1 MLIDHRNASE
11 GEATREEINMM
22 PNFSDSN
29 SIIFQAACDEAVEA
43 SMRPVRQRVVNRL
56 ADRCR
61 SDVQVSRL
69 FSITWDEAEND
80 VPNLSEAPLRE
91 KLIGNKFINLIAVDP
106 RWKTLVLN
114 AIVQERRWSDLWSR
128 GYGLFSDRLLS
139 FFEKLNSPY
148 HPATRLTTGAL
159 TSLAAILLA
168 VWIPPK
174 VARKPDFYDIVLR
187 PILKPFQGKY
197 EVPIDLKTNVNGE
210 GEVHLKVVVDDGGLS
225 ASIRPKIS
233 PNDLNV
239 TFHPATDAQVRFTPQ
254 IQYPADTLDKANAW
268 AAKPQ
273 GLGIRLIPSVDL
285 SALPKDLWDPKS
297 GLKVS
302 VTQLDVPAD
311 KLATAEPTSSKAR
324 NERESP
330 SRPLDK
336 IEADLEMLSSDFQA
350 SKSDPQSTLV
360 ALQQNQNSIHNI
372 VANRERT
379 TILEATPSSVHSV
392 VLQWVGDDAKPQS
405 CTLAMQVGS
414 ISADKLGLT
423 ITKEQCSSNISLV
436 GQMLPRSIDLGP
448 GEPQQLGQWILS
460 VDDMHRHWIFQH
472 AATLRFTWQPAFKSS
487 GPGTQM
493 TQKLP

>member
-1 MLIDHRNASE
+1 MEQRSNEDKLMSDLIDP
-11 GEATREEINMM
+11 G
-22 PNFSDSN
+22 
-29 SIIFQAACDEAVEA
+29 SIVFQAACNESVEP
-43 SMRPVRQRVVNRL
+43 SMRPIRQRVVNRL

-69 FSITWDEAEND
+69 FSVTWDEAEND
-80 VPNLSEAPLRE
+80 VPNLSEVPLRE
-91 KLIGNKFINLIAVDP
+91 KLVANKFINLIAVDP

-114 AIVQERRWSDLWSR
+114 AIIQERRWSDLWSR

-139 FFEKLNSPY
+139 FFEKLNSPN
-148 HPATRLTTGAL
+148 HPATRLTIGAL
-159 TSLAAILLA
+159 TSLAAVLLA

-174 VARKPDFYDIVLR
+174 VARNPDFYDIVLR
-187 PILKPFQGKY
+187 PILKPFQSNY
-197 EVPIDLKTNVNGE
+197 EVPIDLKTRVHGE
-210 GEVHLKVVVDDGGLS
+210 GEVHLKVVVDDDGLS

-239 TFHPATDAQVRFTPQ
+239 TFHPATDAPVRFTPQ
-254 IQYPADTLDKANAW
+254 IQYPADTFEKANAW
-268 AAKPQ
+268 GAKPQ
-273 GLGIRLIPSVDL
+273 GLGIRLIPTVDL
-285 SALPKDLWDPKS
+285 SVLPKDLWDPKS

-302 VTQLDVPAD
+302 VTQLDAPVD
-311 KLATAEPTSSKAR
+311 KLATTEPTSSKAG
-324 NERESP
+324 NERERP
-330 SRPLDK
+330 SRPLDR
-336 IEADLEMLSSDFQA
+336 IEADLETLSSDFQA

-360 ALQQNQNSIHNI
+360 ALQRNQNSIHNI

-405 CTLAMQVGS
+405 CTFALQVGS
-414 ISADKLGLT
+414 ISADKLSLS

-436 GQMLPRSIDLGP
+436 GQMLPRSINLGP
-448 GEPQQLGQWILS
+448 GEPQQLSQWILS
-460 VDDMHRHWIFQH
+460 VDEMHRHWIFQH